1 MATKS
6 DRHKPDDPL
15 LDVKLLRFFDA
26 LYTLRRL
33 GRVAE
38 QLGQSPPTVS
48 IWLSH
53 LRTALQDPL
62 FVRTATGMQ
71 PTPRA
76 DALIG
81 TVREALAAIRSLSE
95 EPPDFNPAQD
105 ARGFRLCMSDGG
117 MLTLLPQLL
126 AHMRVHAPQVR
137 LEAIKISP
145 QTAAQLESGEADL
158 AVGLVPDLDKGFY
171 QQALFD
177 QVWVCLVNPEHP
189 RLRNTLDR
197 QAYMREGH
205 VNIVYGTGHRMLD
218 AALERAQVTRQ
229 VFLEMPVYMG
239 IPAIVS
245 SSDLIATM
253 PSRTGHALARSS
265 GLSLFPCP
273 IPVPP
278 FTVKQY
284 WHERYHHDPGLRWL
298 RSVVQSL
305 FLERAARAESPPSV

>member
-1 MATKS
+1 MAKN
-6 DRHKPDDPL
+6 DRRRPSDPL

-26 LYTLRRL
+26 LYTTRRL

-38 QLGQSPPTVS
+38 ELGQSAPTVS
-48 IWLSH
+48 IWLSQ
-53 LRTALQDPL
+53 LRVALQDPL
-62 FVRTATGMQ
+62 FVRTAAGMQ

-76 DALIG
+76 DALID
-81 TVREALAAIRSLSE
+81 TVREALSAIRSLNE
-95 EPPDFNPAQD
+95 EPKGFDPAQD
-105 ARGFRLCMSDGG
+105 ARAFRVCMSDGG
-117 MLTLLPQLL
+117 MLTLLPKLL
-126 AHMRVHAPQVR
+126 AHVRVHAPHVR
-137 LEAIKISP
+137 LEAIKINP
-145 QTAAQLESGEADL
+145 QTAAMLEAGEADL

-171 QQALFD
+171 QQSLFD

-189 RLRNTLDR
+189 RLRNALDR
-197 QAYMREGH
+197 EAYMREGH
-205 VNIVYGTGHRMLD
+205 VNVMHGTGHRMLD
-218 AALERAQVTRQ
+218 AALERAQVSRK

-253 PSRTGHALARSS
+253 PNRTGHALARSF

-284 WHERYHHDPGLRWL
+284 WHERYHHDPGHRWL

-305 FLERAARAESPPSV
+305 FMERTVRAAELPQ